1 MTKPIP
7 LAEQLK
13 QRMQREHEIIQR
25 QTEKQL
31 SIMGNE
37 LRDIVK
43 NELVTIKADM
53 EEHNRSLGWS
63 LIKHRLLWP
72 TLIGLSLSAGILL
85 GSWGITQYLSN
96 QITSLRQTVSELE
109 GRGGK
114 SHLASCNDRLCV
126 QIDPMAPQY
135 ENNYRILKGY

>member
-31 SIMGNE
+31 NIMGDE

-43 NELVTIKADM
+43 NELATIKADM
-53 EEHNRSLGWS
+53 EEHNRSLSWT

-72 TLIGLSLSAGILL
+72 TLIGLSLSVGILF
-85 GSWGITQYLSN
+85 GSWGMTQYLSN
-96 QITSLRQTVSELE
+96 QIISLKQTVSELE

-114 SHLASCNDRLCV
+114 SHLASCNARLCA